1 MSENKKKTDDT
12 PKSDSKEKAKNHSE
26 AQSKVEKADDPKSKK
41 AEPQDTKANTA
52 TGNVQ
57 PKLNKPRKR
66 RGGLLGKRTK
76 RLNFPIETLARRTG
90 TDAVTLGALRVA
102 YGWTKQTRLSHAEFL
117 RLVDAWLKRPVKEA

>member
-1 MSENKKKTDDT
+1 MSENKKKSDT
-12 PKSDSKEKAKNHSE
+12 PKTDSKEKAKD
-26 AQSKVEKADDPKSKK
+26 KTKSGNLSAAETKK
-41 AEPQDTKANTA
+41 QDTKTNPVSVHSVPKSNT
-52 TGNVQ
+52 
-57 PKLNKPRKR
+57 PRKK

-102 YGWTKQTRLSHAEFL
+102 YGWTKQTRLSQAEFL